1 MANNLVLIPFKHA
14 KRGEEEIIVNP
25 SHIQYIGPFGDDD
38 YAVYFSSGDIQH
50 VYIARETYDK
60 LKKSL
65 MK

>member
-1 MANNLVLIPFKHA
+1 MNLISIPIIHA
-14 KRGEEEIIVNP
+14 QRGEEEIIVNP

-50 VYIARETYDK
+50 VYISRETFNN